1 MKHQHIVGALALGL
15 YATFAQAQS
24 SVTVYGVADAGIVL
38 ENGGPAGSARNI
50 SSGVA
55 SASRLGFKGK
65 EDLGNGLSAYFVIE
79 NGYNIDT
86 GTAGQGGLLFGRQ
99 AVVGLTG
106 AAGSISMGRQYS
118 PYYKATRDVID
129 PFCIGLAGN
138 AQNII
143 AANSRIN
150 NSVEYQTPNWKGLSA
165 DVVYGFGEVA
175 GDASKNRV
183 TGASASYGD
192 GPLNVVLAHHQQ
204 NDATG
209 TAHSR
214 NTMLGGRYRF
224 GAITGHAAYARNRD
238 MLGHASRDV
247 LLGMSAQAGP
257 GRVLASVV
265 NHRDDFGREAHATQA
280 AIGYVYGLSKRTDL
294 YTAYGHIVNR
304 DGAAYK
310 VGNATD
316 TGSGTTGINLGMRH
330 VF

>member
-15 YATFAQAQS
+15 AATCAQAQT

-38 ENGGPAGSARNI
+38 ERGGPAGSAQNI

-55 SASRLGFKGK
+55 SGSRLGFKGK
-65 EDLGNGLSAYFVIE
+65 EDLGNGTSVYFVIE

-86 GTAGQGGLLFGRQ
+86 GTAAQGGLLFGRQ
-99 AVVGLTG
+99 ALVGLTG
-106 AAGSISMGRQYS
+106 AAGSVSMGRQYS
-118 PYYKATRDVID
+118 PYYKATRDIID
-129 PFCIGLAGN
+129 PFCIGMAGN

-143 AANSRIN
+143 PANSRIN
-150 NSVEYQTPNWKGLSA
+150 NSVEYQTPKWNGVSA

-175 GDASKNRV
+175 GDASKSRV
-183 TGASASYGD
+183 VGASTSYD
-192 GPLNVVLAHHQQ
+192 AGPLTLVLVHHQQ

-224 GAITGHAAYARNRD
+224 GIVTAHAAYARNRD
-238 MLGHASRDV
+238 VLGNASRDA
-247 LLGMSAQAGP
+247 LLGMSVQAGP

-265 NHRDDFGREAHATQA
+265 AHRDDFGREAHARQA
-280 AIGYVYGLSKRTDL
+280 AVGYVYGLSKRTDL
-294 YTAYGHIVNR
+294 YTAYGHIVNH

-316 TGSGTTGINLGMRH
+316 AGSGTTGVNIGVRH